1 MFSNFIIITQTKSTR
16 MVLVGGF
23 QNQTNLICTKA
34 EIAYDITFD
43 YGLKEKIRE
52 KVY

>member
-1 MFSNFIIITQTKSTR
+1 

-34 EIAYDITFD
+34 EVVHDITFD
-43 YGLKEKIRE
+43 YNLKGKNKRESILIRSLT
-52 KVY
+52 VITGV

>member
-1 MFSNFIIITQTKSTR
+1 MSLVLSKSSK

-34 EIAYDITFD
+34 EVAYDITFD
-43 YGLKEKIRE
+43 YGLKEKIRR
-52 KVY
+52 KYID

>member
-1 MFSNFIIITQTKSTR
+1 MSLVLSKSTR

-23 QNQTNLICTKA
+23 QNQTNLICAKA
-34 EIAYDITFD
+34 EVVYDITFD
-43 YGLKEKIRE
+43 YNLKEKIRE